1 MVSKDFDLAQGENP
15 SDFEM
20 CLLLV
25 YLESEYKYGKLI
37 EYFFQ
42 CKKKAREEY
51 YKSLTNKEILAS
63 YVDDPDFQ
71 RFLNLKESIKLDKIN
86 FNYHLVYL
94 IFDLEENQDCIR
106 IQEEKEGKPRYGYS
120 FGCNYYGILYP
131 KKEFIII
138 EKLPNQPQFVASIL
152 NPRDERRNTIPI
164 ENRRSLCPI
173 EPTGFFDKEK
183 NCFYGE
189 QLNAIPIP
197 TNCKIVTSVNNHVII
212 ERVTQVDSVYPS
224 QSWKYVSYID
234 IVRPNGE
241 LVVTDKKYGSGLAC
255 YYEIAE
261 RSKICIIMLKASP
274 VDRFSYMARTHYKS
288 SYTLDEAKKRVEMY
302 EKKGVSIYCNRDI
315 VMCVK
320 IVYDTDRQTI
330 LSQKEFYKEEEYRP
344 IYMEKKENCYIATMA
359 YHDINHPKVQV
370 FRMFRDNTLVN
381 CEAGRR
387 FISFYYEHSPSWVKV
402 LKDKKRINY
411 VIRKLLDGMVYFIC
425 RLYKIDFDSVNKK

>member
-1 MVSKDFDLAQGENP
+1 M
-15 SDFEM
+15 
-20 CLLLV
+20 
-25 YLESEYKYGKLI
+25 
-37 EYFFQ
+37 
-42 CKKKAREEY
+42 
-51 YKSLTNKEILAS
+51 
-63 YVDDPDFQ
+63 
-71 RFLNLKESIKLDKIN
+71 
-86 FNYHLVYL
+86 
-94 IFDLEENQDCIR
+94 
-106 IQEEKEGKPRYGYS
+106 
-120 FGCNYYGILYP
+120 
-131 KKEFIII
+131 
-138 EKLPNQPQFVASIL
+138 
-152 NPRDERRNTIPI
+152 
-164 ENRRSLCPI
+164 
-173 EPTGFFDKEK
+173 
-183 NCFYGE
+183 
-189 QLNAIPIP
+189 
-197 TNCKIVTSVNNHVII
+197 
-212 ERVTQVDSVYPS
+212 TQVDSVYPS

-425 RLYKIDFDSVNKK
+425 RLYKIDFDSVNKKLDVLRSVSLEDEVVKRPSYLIQGVDLSYARVKYLKSHNVVLNHKGFNYLVLSNKEFLKKFGISNDDVRKKYSYGK